1 MLEALPLLV
10 TTLFLIGIF
19 AYAYATVQ
27 LEKIRANWNEMR
39 CDPLVMIVAYM
50 VPTKGDGQDPS
61 EFAANNFSFCMEKM
75 IDSALAI
82 FLQPMLKVFTSQLD
96 ATKPINDSMN
106 YLKQAASTLMT
117 PLTSAFSVSWNKFSL
132 VTYQVARIFYNLY
145 SAMDRIFGISIASLF
160 AGLSM
165 YKAIQNSIGFVLQ
178 VIIAILTILC
188 ILVVFLYFV
197 MWPVIPIILTMIG
210 ILSTS
215 VYAAN
220 VSGMG
225 GSFCVGPDT
234 LVKMRSGWKKVSE
247 INPGDELAEGQGK
260 VEGVLKTVG
269 PGLGEGCVSIE
280 GVIISKTHLVYHN
293 KWIPAGEHP
302 LALPLHDKVPFLYCL
317 NTSNRVWTVSSTGQG
332 SELLLRDWEELPDG
346 FDSEWEAMVSSM
358 LNAHSHANA
367 SPSTNANA
375 LRGLFD
381 SSTFVWND
389 TYGNTPIADVRIG
402 DFIRDAEGFT
412 KVLGVYRDELADHAS
427 AWYYRPIKKLWM
439 HLPSPSPPSNRIQ
452 GPGYQLI
459 TESGTFL
466 LGLKSKA
473 PRKMLVRD
481 FTEVGAANIHK
492 TYAFTEKCLN
502 N

>member
-1 MLEALPLLV
+1 
-10 TTLFLIGIF
+10 
-19 AYAYATVQ
+19 
-27 LEKIRANWNEMR
+27 
-39 CDPLVMIVAYM
+39 M
-50 VPTKGDGQDPS
+50 VPDGKDPNIDPS
-61 EFAANNFSFCMEKM
+61 EFAASNFSFCMEQM
-75 IDSALAI
+75 IDSALSI
-82 FLQPMLKVFTSQLD
+82 FLQPMMKVFTSQLD

-106 YLKQAASTLMT
+106 YLRQVATSLLK
-117 PLTSAFSVSWNKFSL
+117 PLTSAFSVSWGKFSL

-197 MWPVIPIILTMIG
+197 MWPVIPLILTMIG

-220 VSGMG
+220 VSGMA

-247 INPGDELAEGQGK
+247 INPGDELSEGH

-269 PGLGEGCVSIE
+269 GEGCVSID
-280 GVIISKTHLVYHN
+280 GVIISKTHLVYN
-293 KWIPAGEHP
+293 NGWIPAGEHP
-302 LALPLHDKVPFLYCL
+302 LAQPLADALPFLYCL
-317 NTSNRVWTVSSTGQG
+317 NTSNRIWTVSSGE
-332 SELLLRDWEELPDG
+332 ELLLRDWEELPDG
-346 FDSEWEAMVSSM
+346 FDSEWEAMISNM
-358 LNAHSHANA
+358 LNANA
-367 SPSTNANA
+367 HTDATLNKNPG
-375 LRGLFD
+375 RGLFD

-389 TYGNTPIADVRIG
+389 TYGNTPIADVRVG

-412 KVLGVYRDELADHAS
+412 KVLGVYRDEVADHAA
-427 AWYYRPIKKLWM
+427 AWYYRPIKKVWM
-439 HLPSPSPPSNRIQ
+439 HPHDSNRIQ

-466 LGLKSKA
+466 LGLRSKV

-481 FTEVGAANIHK
+481 FTEVGAANIYK
-492 TYAFTEKCLN
+492 TYAFTQKCLN

>member
-61 EFAANNFSFCMEKM
+61 EFAASNFSFCMEKM

-117 PLTSAFSVSWNKFSL
+117 PLTSAFSVSWGKFSL

-197 MWPVIPIILTMIG
+197 MWPVIPLILTMIG

-215 VYAAN
+215 VYAVN

-247 INPGDELAEGQGK
+247 INVGDELSEGR

-269 PGLGEGCVSIE
+269 SIGTCVSIG

-302 LALPLHDKVPFLYCL
+302 LAKGFANAVPFLYCL
-317 NTSNRVWTVSSTGQG
+317 NTSHKVWTVLSPSS
-332 SELLLRDWEELPDG
+332 SKEELLLRDWEELPDG
-346 FDSEWEAMVSSM
+346 FDAEWEAMISKI
-358 LNAHSHANA
+358 LNNTFLTNPGNA
-367 SPSTNANA
+367 G
-375 LRGLFD
+375 RGLFD
-381 SSTFVWND
+381 STTFVWNHK
-389 TYGNTPIADVRIG
+389 NTPIADVRIG
-402 DFIRDAEGFT
+402 DFIRDAQGFT
-412 KVLGVYRDELADHAS
+412 RVLGVYRDEAADHAS
-427 AWYYRPIKKLWM
+427 AWYYNPIKNIWM
-439 HLPSPSPPSNRIQ
+439 HLSSASANTDARP

-459 TESGTFL
+459 TESGSFL
-466 LGLKSKA
+466 LGLDPKSD
-473 PRKMLVRD
+473 PILVRD
-481 FTEVGAANIHK
+481 FTEVGAENIHK
-492 TYAFTEKCLN
+492 TYDFTAKCLN

>member
-50 VPTKGDGQDPS
+50 VPTKADGQDPS
-61 EFAANNFSFCMEKM
+61 EFAASNFSFCMEKM

-82 FLQPMLKVFTSQLD
+82 FLQPMLKVFTSQID

-117 PLTSAFSVSWNKFSL
+117 PLTSAFSISWGKFSL

-165 YKAIQNSIGFVLQ
+165 YKAIQNSIGFVIQ

-188 ILVVFLYFV
+188 ILVVFLYFI

-215 VYAAN
+215 VYAVN

-247 INPGDELAEGQGK
+247 INPGDELAEGRGH

-269 PGLGEGCVSIE
+269 SIGTCVTIG
-280 GVIISKTHLVYHN
+280 GVIISKTHLVYYN
-293 KWIPAGEHP
+293 NSWIPAGDHP
-302 LALPLHDKVPFLYCL
+302 LAKALPLPSALPSVEPFLYCL
-317 NTSNRVWTVSSTGQG
+317 NTSQRVWTVSS
-332 SELLLRDWEELPDG
+332 SAEELLLRDWEELPDG
-346 FDSEWEAMVSSM
+346 FDAEWEAMISKI
-358 LNAHSHANA
+358 LNADAN
-367 SPSTNANA
+367 PGNPGNAG
-375 LRGLFD
+375 RGLFD
-381 SSTFVWND
+381 SNTFVLND
-389 TYGNTPIADVRIG
+389 RNIPIADVRIG
-402 DFIRDAEGFT
+402 DFVRDAQGFT
-412 KVLGVYRDELADHAS
+412 RVLGVYRDEAADHTA
-427 AWYYRPIKKLWM
+427 AWYYNPTKKVWT
-439 HLPSPSPPSNRIQ
+439 HFCENK
-452 GPGYQLI
+452 GKGKGKGYQLI

-466 LGLKSKA
+466 VAFDSG
-473 PRKMLVRD
+473 PILVRD
-481 FTEVGAANIHK
+481 FTEVGAENIHK
-492 TYAFTEKCLN
+492 TYAFTALKLDGLAKQN
-502 N
+502 T

>member
-50 VPTKGDGQDPS
+50 VPTKADGQDPS

-96 ATKPINDSMN
+96 ATKPINESMN

-247 INPGDELAEGQGK
+247 INPGDELSEGEGQ

-302 LALPLHDKVPFLYCL
+302 LAQPLPLPLHDKVPFLYCL
-317 NTSNRVWTVSSTGQG
+317 NTSNRVWTVSSSSG
-332 SELLLRDWEELPDG
+332 ELLLRDWEELPDG

-358 LNAHSHANA
+358 LNAHASPSPCANANA
-367 SPSTNANA
+367 S
-375 LRGLFD
+375 RGLFD

-412 KVLGVYRDELADHAS
+412 KVLGVYRDEVADHAS

-439 HLPSPSPPSNRIQ
+439 HPRASTEK

-492 TYAFTEKCLN
+492 TYHFTEKCLN